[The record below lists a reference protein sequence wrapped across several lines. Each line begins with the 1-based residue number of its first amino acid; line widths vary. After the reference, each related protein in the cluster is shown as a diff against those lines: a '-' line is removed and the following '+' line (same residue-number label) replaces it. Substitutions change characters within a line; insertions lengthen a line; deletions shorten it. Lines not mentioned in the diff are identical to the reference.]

1 MRHVLIVDDRSDNRY
16 LLRALLQGHGFA
28 VSEAENG
35 STALARARTQRPDVI
50 VSDLLM
56 PVMDGYTL
64 LREWKADPGLAS
76 IPFIV
81 YTATYTEPRDEKLAL
96 DLGADAFIV
105 KPAEPEAFM
114 ELVANALARADEG
127 GRVAASPR
135 ADETVVLR
143 EYNEVLVAKLE
154 QRSAELEVHV
164 AELQRAESRLGRLNR
179 LYAALSETNHAIV
192 HATAAPALLATAC
205 RIAIERGGLSAA
217 WIGLLNTAGDGIRA
231 AAHHGS
237 HLPWV
242 ERLALLSPHATARTP
257 VEIAVARG
265 TTYLQNSLQ
274 DDPALAP
281 IHDELEAA
289 GLRAAIAIPLV
300 QDGRM
305 SGCFVLYAGER
316 GFFDEEMTG
325 LITEMAEDVA
335 FALANFERE
344 ARRQR
349 AEEAARLLG
358 RAVEAS
364 ANGIMITDARQP
376 GNPLIHV
383 NKAFERITGYSA
395 AEALGRNPGFLVGAD
410 PLQRGLAEIRAAV
423 KAQREAEVVLR
434 SHRKD
439 GSPFWNELS
448 LAPVR
453 DSAGTV
459 THFVG
464 VINDIS
470 ERIAYEEALER
481 QNNEDPVTGLANR
494 NLLRDRV
501 GQAIAFARQDGR
513 ALVLLLLDL
522 DNFKRIND
530 SLGHDAGDQALKEIA
545 KRIRDCVDACDTVA
559 RIGGDEFVVLLT
571 DLAGA
576 QAASLVAG
584 RILRAIGQPLIVLG
598 REIKISASIGA
609 SVFPDDDDGF
619 EALLRNADAAM
630 YRAKDAGRN
639 AFHFYTADMNAE
651 AVRKL
656 EMEGRLRQA
665 IAQDGFVLHYQPVH
679 EAAGARMVAAEA
691 LVRMRDENGTITP
704 PGEFIPLAEETG
716 MILALGRWV
725 LLAACREARRWLDL
739 GREMQVAVNL
749 SARQFNDEGL
759 AAHIRHCLAA
769 AGLPARLLKLEITE
783 SMVMRDVGQA
793 ARVLSTLKALDV
805 SVSVDDFGTGHSS
818 LACLRRFPLDQLK
831 IDRSFVQDAAQDEDS
846 AAIVRGIIALAG
858 SLRLQTVAE
867 GVETAEQVGFLRSA
881 GCDLLQGYYFS
892 RPLEADTLARR
903 LAG

>member
-105 KPAEPEAFM
+105 KPAEPDAFM
-114 ELVANALARADEG
+114 EVVANALARADEG
-127 GRVAASPR
+127 GRVAATPR

-154 QRSAELEVHV
+154 QRSAELETHV

-217 WIGLLNTAGDGIRA
+217 WIGLLDSAGDEIRT

-237 HLPWV
+237 RLPWV
-242 ERLALLSPHATARTP
+242 ERLAPPSAHATARTP
-257 VEIAVARG
+257 VEIAFAHG

-281 IHDELEAA
+281 VHDELEAA

-300 QDGRM
+300 QNGRM

-349 AEEAARLLG
+349 AEEAAHLLG

-364 ANGIMITDARQP
+364 ANGIMITDARQA

-383 NKAFERITGYSA
+383 NKAFEQITGYSA

-513 ALVLLLLDL
+513 TLVLLLLDL

-530 SLGHDAGDQALKEIA
+530 GLGHDAGDQALKEIA
-545 KRIRDCVDACDTVA
+545 GRIRDCVDACDTVA
-559 RIGGDEFVVLLT
+559 RIGGDEFAVLLT
-571 DLAGA
+571 DLASA

-584 RILRAIGQPLIVLG
+584 RILRAIGQPIIVLG

-656 EMEGRLRQA
+656 EMEGRLRRA
-665 IAQDGFVLHYQPVH
+665 LAQDGFVLHYQPVH
-679 EAAGARMVAAEA
+679 EAAGGRMVAAEA
-691 LVRMRDENGTITP
+691 LVRMRDANGTITP

-725 LLAACREARRWLDL
+725 MLAACREARRWLDL
-739 GREMQVAVNL
+739 GRGMQVAVNL

-759 AAHIRHCLAA
+759 AAHIRDCLAE
-769 AGLPARLLKLEITE
+769 AGLPAHLLKLEITE

-793 ARVLSTLKALDV
+793 ARILSTLKALDV

-867 GVETAEQVGFLRSA
+867 GVETTEQLNFLRSA

-892 RPLEADTLARR
+892 RPLEADALARR
-903 LAG
+903 IAG

>member
-114 ELVANALARADEG
+114 EVVANALTRADEG
-127 GRVAASPR
+127 GRVAATPR

-154 QRSAELEVHV
+154 QRSAELETHV

-217 WIGLLNTAGDGIRA
+217 WIGLLDSAGDEIRT

-237 HLPWV
+237 RLPWV
-242 ERLALLSPHATARTP
+242 ERLAPPSAHATARTR
-257 VEIAVARG
+257 VEIAFAHG

-281 IHDELEAA
+281 VHDELEAA

-300 QDGRM
+300 QNGRM

-349 AEEAARLLG
+349 AEEAAHLLG

-364 ANGIMITDARQP
+364 ANGIMITDARQA

-383 NKAFERITGYSA
+383 NKAFEQITGYSA

-453 DSAGTV
+453 DSA
-459 THFVG
+459 
-464 VINDIS
+464 
-470 ERIAYEEALER
+470 ERSRTSSASSTTSASASLTR
-481 QNNEDPVTGLANR
+481 KPSSARTTRTRSPAWR
-494 NLLRDRV
+494 TATCCADRV

-530 SLGHDAGDQALKEIA
+530 GLGDDAGDQALKEIA
-545 KRIRDCVDACDTVA
+545 GRIRDCVDACDTVA
-559 RIGGDEFVVLLT
+559 RIGGDEFAVLLT
-571 DLAGA
+571 DLASA

-584 RILRAIGQPLIVLG
+584 RILRAIGQPIIVLG

-639 AFHFYTADMNAE
+639 AFHFYTAA
-651 AVRKL
+651 
-656 EMEGRLRQA
+656 
-665 IAQDGFVLHYQPVH
+665 
-679 EAAGARMVAAEA
+679 
-691 LVRMRDENGTITP
+691 
-704 PGEFIPLAEETG
+704 
-716 MILALGRWV
+716 
-725 LLAACREARRWLDL
+725 
-739 GREMQVAVNL
+739 
-749 SARQFNDEGL
+749 
-759 AAHIRHCLAA
+759 
-769 AGLPARLLKLEITE
+769 
-783 SMVMRDVGQA
+783 
-793 ARVLSTLKALDV
+793 
-805 SVSVDDFGTGHSS
+805 
-818 LACLRRFPLDQLK
+818 
-831 IDRSFVQDAAQDEDS
+831 
-846 AAIVRGIIALAG
+846 
-858 SLRLQTVAE
+858 
-867 GVETAEQVGFLRSA
+867 
-881 GCDLLQGYYFS
+881 
-892 RPLEADTLARR
+892 
-903 LAG
+903 

>member
-114 ELVANALARADEG
+114 EVVANALARADEG

-257 VEIAVARG
+257 VEIAFAHG

-300 QDGRM
+300 QNGRM

-530 SLGHDAGDQALKEIA
+530 GLGHDAGDQALKEIA
-545 KRIRDCVDACDTVA
+545 GRIRDCVDACDTVA
-559 RIGGDEFVVLLT
+559 RIGGDEFVILLT
-571 DLAGA
+571 DLESAEAATPILERLLAVCRSPISHGGLILHVTPSMGMA
-576 QAASLVAG
+576 SYPDDGGDLASLNRCADTALYAAKRAG
-584 RILRAIGQPLIVLG
+584 RDRLCQF
-598 REIKISASIGA
+598 SST
-609 SVFPDDDDGF
+609 
-619 EALLRNADAAM
+619 AL
-630 YRAKDAGRN
+630 
-639 AFHFYTADMNAE
+639 
-651 AVRKL
+651 
-656 EMEGRLRQA
+656 
-665 IAQDGFVLHYQPVH
+665 P
-679 EAAGARMVAAEA
+679 
-691 LVRMRDENGTITP
+691 
-704 PGEFIPLAEETG
+704 
-716 MILALGRWV
+716 
-725 LLAACREARRWLDL
+725 
-739 GREMQVAVNL
+739 
-749 SARQFNDEGL
+749 
-759 AAHIRHCLAA
+759 
-769 AGLPARLLKLEITE
+769 E
-783 SMVMRDVGQA
+783 S
-793 ARVLSTLKALDV
+793 
-805 SVSVDDFGTGHSS
+805 
-818 LACLRRFPLDQLK
+818 
-831 IDRSFVQDAAQDEDS
+831 
-846 AAIVRGIIALAG
+846 
-858 SLRLQTVAE
+858 
-867 GVETAEQVGFLRSA
+867 
-881 GCDLLQGYYFS
+881 
-892 RPLEADTLARR
+892 
-903 LAG
+903 

>member
-35 STALARARTQRPDVI
+35 SAALAQARLQRPDVI

-114 ELVANALARADEG
+114 EVVANALARADAG
-127 GRVAASPR
+127 GRVAATPR

-154 QRSAELEVHV
+154 QRSAELEAHV

-192 HATAAPALLATAC
+192 HATEAPALLATAC

-217 WIGLLNTAGDGIRA
+217 WIGLFSTAGDEIRA

-237 HLPWV
+237 RLPWV
-242 ERLALLSPHATARTP
+242 ERLALLSPHTTPRTP
-257 VEIAVARG
+257 VEIAVASG
-265 TTYLQNSLQ
+265 TTYLQNALQ

-281 IHDELEAA
+281 IHDELQAA
-289 GLRAAIAIPLV
+289 GLRAAIAVPLM
-300 QDGRM
+300 QNQRM
-305 SGCFVLYAGER
+305 SGCFVLYAGEA
-316 GFFDEEMTG
+316 GFFDAEMTK

-349 AEEAARLLG
+349 AEEAAHLLG

-364 ANGIMITDARQP
+364 ANGIMITDARQA

-383 NKAFERITGYSA
+383 NRAFERITGYSA

-494 NLLRDRV
+494 NLLRDRI

-530 SLGHDAGDQALKEIA
+530 SLGHGAGDQVLKEIA
-545 KRIRDCVDACDTVA
+545 GRIRDCVDACDTVA
-559 RIGGDEFVVLLT
+559 RIGGDEFAVLLT
-571 DLAGA
+571 DLASA

-584 RILRAIGQPLIVLG
+584 RILRAIGQPFIVRG
-598 REIKISASIGA
+598 REIEISASIGA
-609 SVFPDDDDGF
+609 SVFPDDDDF

-639 AFHFYTADMNAE
+639 TFHFYTADMNTE

-656 EMEGRLRQA
+656 EMEGRLRRA

-679 EAAGARMVAAEA
+679 EAASGRMVAAEA
-691 LVRMRDENGTITP
+691 LVRMRDANGTITP

-725 LLAACREARRWLDL
+725 MLTACREARRWLDM
-739 GREMQVAVNL
+739 GCEMQVAVNL

-759 AAHIRHCLAA
+759 AEHIRHCLAA

-783 SMVMRDVGQA
+783 SMVMRNVGQA
-793 ARVLSTLKALDV
+793 ARILSTLKALDV

-831 IDRSFVQDAAQDEDS
+831 IDRSFVQDAAHDEDS

-867 GVETAEQVGFLRSA
+867 GVETAEQRDFLRAA

-892 RPLEADTLARR
+892 RPLEADALAHRI
-903 LAG
+903 AS

>member
-35 STALARARTQRPDVI
+35 AMALAQARAQRPDVI

-64 LREWKADPGLAS
+64 LREWKADPELGA

-81 YTATYTEPRDEKLAL
+81 YTATYTEPRDEKLAI

-105 KPAEPEAFM
+105 KPTEPDAFM
-114 ELVANALARADEG
+114 EVIANALARADEG
-127 GRVAASPR
+127 GRVVAAPR
-135 ADETVVLR
+135 VDETVVLR

-154 QRSAELEVHV
+154 QRSAELEARV
-164 AELQRAESRLGRLNR
+164 AELQRAEHRLGRLNR

-192 HATAAPALLATAC
+192 HATEAAALLATVC

-217 WIGLLNTAGDGIRA
+217 WIGLLTAAGDGIRK
-231 AAHHGS
+231 AAHHGT
-237 HLPWV
+237 HLPWI
-242 ERLALLSPHATARTP
+242 ERLTVLNPHAAARTP
-257 VEIAVARG
+257 VEIAIARG
-265 TTYLQNSLQ
+265 TTYLHNALQ
-274 DDPALAP
+274 DDPALTP
-281 IHDELEAA
+281 IHDELQAA
-289 GLRAAIAIPLV
+289 GLRSAIAVPLMRHR
-300 QDGRM
+300 RM
-305 SGCFVLYAGER
+305 SGCFALYAGEK
-316 GFFDEEMTG
+316 GFFDEAMTG
-325 LITEMAEDVA
+325 LIAEMAADVA
-335 FALANFERE
+335 FALDNFERE
-344 ARRQR
+344 ASRKR
-349 AEEAARLLG
+349 AEEAAHLLG

-364 ANGIMITDARQP
+364 ANGIMITDARQA
-376 GNPLIHV
+376 GHPLIHV
-383 NKAFERITGYSA
+383 NKAFERITGYST
-395 AEALGRNPGFLVGAD
+395 AEALGRSPGLLVGAD
-410 PLQRGLAEIRAAV
+410 PLQRGVAEIRAAV
-423 KAQREAEVVLR
+423 KAQHEAEVVLR

-439 GSPFWNELS
+439 GSPFWSELS
-448 LAPVR
+448 IAPVR
-453 DSAGTV
+453 DTAGMV

-522 DNFKRIND
+522 DDFKRIND
-530 SLGHDAGDQALKEIA
+530 SLGHDAGDQVLKEIA
-545 KRIRDCVDACDTVA
+545 GRIRDCVDACDTVA
-559 RIGGDEFVVLLT
+559 RIGGDEFAVLLT
-571 DLAGA
+571 DLASA

-584 RILRAIGQPLIVLG
+584 RILRAIGRPFIVLG
-598 REIKISASIGA
+598 REIEISASIGA

-651 AVRKL
+651 AIRKL
-656 EMEGRLRQA
+656 EVEGRLRRA
-665 IAQDGFVLHYQPVH
+665 IAQEGFVLHYQPVH
-679 EAAGARMVAAEA
+679 EAGSGRMVAVEA
-691 LVRMRDENGTITP
+691 LVRMRDASGTITP

-725 LLAACREARRWLDL
+725 MLTACREARRWLDM

-759 AAHIRHCLAA
+759 AEHIRHCLSV

-783 SMVMRDVGQA
+783 SMVMRNVGQA
-793 ARVLSTLKALDV
+793 ARILSALKALDV

-818 LACLRRFPLDQLK
+818 LSCLRRFPLDQLK
-831 IDRSFVQDAAQDEDS
+831 IDRSFVQDAAHDEDC
-846 AAIVRGIIALAG
+846 AAIVRGILALAG

-867 GVETAEQVGFLRSA
+867 GVETAEQMHFLRAA

-892 RPLEADTLARR
+892 HPLEADALARR
-903 LAG
+903 IAS